1 MYVRTCVLYV
11 RTSITLGDQ
20 TTWERIWRGT
30 AHGSGRESGRET
42 GGDQEELVFTYVRM
56 YPRTYVP
63 TGVRT
68 YVLVYVHTYVHVCG
82 WVFQCLRLYR
92 YVTYVRQLEGG
103 KVDSGKVLFGTALD
117 EHCGWR
123 LVLLR
128 PAAPSAGGAQLT
140 SRLRRKWRP
149 TPGPKP
155 FRGSSSHGGRE

>member
-1 MYVRTCVLYV
+1 MGAGE
-11 RTSITLGDQ
+11 S
-20 TTWERIWRGT
+20 RG
-30 AHGSGRESGRET
+30 GRR
-42 GGDQEELVFTYVRM
+42 GGNQEELVFTHVRT

-68 YVLVYVHTYVHVCG
+68 CLCTYVHTYVHVCG

-117 EHCGWR
+117 EHCAWR

-140 SRLRRKWRP
+140 LRLRRK
-149 TPGPKP
+149 
-155 FRGSSSHGGRE
+155 

>member
-1 MYVRTCVLYV
+1 MYVRAYCTYFHNSRRSNNLGTDMERNGAWERERVGAGDGGGPRGAGIYV
-11 RTSITLGDQ
+11 RT
-20 TTWERIWRGT
+20 
-30 AHGSGRESGRET
+30 
-42 GGDQEELVFTYVRM
+42 YV
-56 YPRTYVP
+56 PTYVP

-68 YVLVYVHTYVHVCG
+68 YLCTYVHTYVHVCG

-149 TPGPKP
+149 KPGPKP
-155 FRGSSSHGGRE
+155 LRGSSSHGGRE